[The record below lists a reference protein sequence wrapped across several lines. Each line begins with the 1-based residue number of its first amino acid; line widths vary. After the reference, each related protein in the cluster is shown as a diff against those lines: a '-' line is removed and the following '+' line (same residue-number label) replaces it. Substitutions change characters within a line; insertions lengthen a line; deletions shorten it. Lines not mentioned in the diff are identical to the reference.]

1 MLRLQALSHMGRRT
15 MKSKNSCTFRD
26 MYRTMPIE
34 VDYSVYRAVLDSMCN
49 IILEHVLNRSEGF
62 KMPYGLG
69 FIQVGKYTPKTLN
82 NKSLSVDYKLS
93 KLYDK
98 KIYHLNEHSN
108 GYKFRLYW
116 SKIPRT
122 FPDRYKYQLSLVRQ
136 NKRKLAQ
143 LIFNKHDYLDIND
156 IQLYKV

>member
-1 MLRLQALSHMGRRT
+1 ML
-15 MKSKNSCTFRD
+15 
-26 MYRTMPIE
+26 E
-34 VDYSVYRAVLDSMCN
+34 
-49 IILEHVLNRSEGF
+49 RSEGF

-69 FIQVGKYTPKTLN
+69 FVQVVKYKPKSITQQ
-82 NKSLSVDYKLS
+82 SLSVDYKS
-93 KLYDK
+93 TKEYNK
-98 KIYHLNEHSN
+98 HIYHLNEHSD

-122 FPDRYKYQLSLVRQ
+122 FADRYKYQLCFVRQ

-143 LIFNKHDYLDIND
+143 LIFNKHDYIDIDD

>member
-1 MLRLQALSHMGRRT
+1 
-15 MKSKNSCTFRD
+15 

-34 VDYSVYRAVLDSMCN
+34 VDYGLYKRILDTMCSV
-49 IILEHVLNRSEGF
+49 ILEHILNGSEGF

-69 FIQVGKYTPKTLN
+69 LIQIGKYKPKTLTAQ
-82 NKSLSVDYKLS
+82 SLSVDYKAS
-93 KLYDK
+93 NEYGKR
-98 KIYHLNEHSN
+98 IYHLNEHSN
-108 GYKFRLYW
+108 GYKYRLYW

-122 FPDRYKYQLSLVRQ
+122 FPDRYKYTLGLIRQ

-143 LIFNKHDYLDIND
+143 LIFNKQDYINIDD

>member
-1 MLRLQALSHMGRRT
+1 
-15 MKSKNSCTFRD
+15 

-34 VDYSVYRAVLDSMCN
+34 VPYVLYKRVLDEMCN
-49 IILEHVLNRSEGF
+49 VILERVLERSEGF

-69 FIQVGKYTPKTLN
+69 FIQIGKYKPKNYTE
-82 NKSLSVDYKLS
+82 KSLSVDYKSS
-93 KLYDK
+93 KAYDK
-98 KIYHLNEHSN
+98 RIYHLNEHSD

-122 FPDRYKYQLSLVRQ
+122 FPDRYKYQLSFVRQ

-143 LIFNKHDYLDIND
+143 LIFNKHDYIDIDD

>member
-1 MLRLQALSHMGRRT
+1 M
-15 MKSKNSCTFRD
+15 
-26 MYRTMPIE
+26 
-34 VDYSVYRAVLDSMCN
+34 
-49 IILEHVLNRSEGF
+49 RSEGF

-69 FIQVGKYTPKTLN
+69 FIQIGKYKPKQLTD
-82 NKSLSVDYKLS
+82 KSLSVDYKAS
-93 KLYDK
+93 KEYGKRIL
-98 KIYHLNEHSN
+98 HLNEHSD
-108 GYKFRLYW
+108 GYKYRLYW

-143 LIFNKHDYLDIND
+143 LIFNKHDYIDIND